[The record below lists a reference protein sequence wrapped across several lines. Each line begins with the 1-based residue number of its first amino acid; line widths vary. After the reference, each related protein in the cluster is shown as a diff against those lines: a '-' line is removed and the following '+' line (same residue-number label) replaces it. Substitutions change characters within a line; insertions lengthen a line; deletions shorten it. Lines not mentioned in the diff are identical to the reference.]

1 MAVDSRTSRMKF
13 ANAMPSA
20 DSGMKFSTWTPM
32 NDASANL
39 KVFEERRELVNKWF
53 EKWNDAQRKKV
64 LEDLVDKCKTKQLL
78 YTQSCINKRAPV
90 EHTDFTKILPRVV
103 CLYIFSHLDP
113 RSLCRSTQVC
123 WYWKYLSELDQ
134 LWMPKCLRLGWYINF
149 TPSPFEQGI
158 WKRHYLER
166 VQQLHFFRPG
176 DPAKEERPTSARNV
190 NGEGNLRTKPPK
202 PTPKKWEPPPWKV
215 SDKSP
220 GDTKRFNYLDN
231 KDYVA
236 SVRESRSRGSVPDLT
251 QLFSKSVVKKPSR
264 KTAKLVKAKSASKL
278 DESSPKFGE
287 RPGWAQHQT
296 GAPFVNLSN
305 TANVSDSVDAGKRP
319 GPARNIPRLGRDAEK
334 ANSRSERDP
343 PTAPLFKTNPWTV
356 PVAAESDD
364 EDW

>member
-1 MAVDSRTSRMKF
+1 MAVDLRTSRMKF
-13 ANAMPSA
+13 ANASPSA

-39 KVFEERRELVNKWF
+39 K
-53 EKWNDAQRKKV
+53 
-64 LEDLVDKCKTKQLL
+64 
-78 YTQSCINKRAPV
+78 
-90 EHTDFTKILPRVV
+90 
-103 CLYIFSHLDP
+103 
-113 RSLCRSTQVC
+113 VC

-176 DPAKEERPTSARNV
+176 DPAKEERPTSV
-190 NGEGNLRTKPPK
+190 MNGEANLRTKPPK
-202 PTPKKWEPPPWKV
+202 PAPKKWEPPPWKV

-236 SVRESRSRGSVPDLT
+236 SVKESRTRGSVPDLT

-264 KTAKLVKAKSASKL
+264 KTAKLAKAKSTSKL
-278 DESSPKFGE
+278 DSPKFGE
-287 RPGWAQHQT
+287 RPDWAQHQT

-319 GPARNIPRLGRDAEK
+319 GPARNIARLGRDAER

-364 EDW
+364 DEW